1 MRERPDVDLNLIQ
14 RQLAGITEFL
24 KKNVWKG
31 KDADQKKTEDAGERK
46 AIWCCDGCVCS
57 TVRTIS

>member
-14 RQLAGITEFL
+14 QQLAGITKYL

-31 KDADQKKTEDAGERK
+31 KDADQKKTEDSGERK
-46 AIWCCDGCVCS
+46 AI
-57 TVRTIS
+57 